1 MHVRS
6 FTAISIF
13 LAVAATVLAD
23 NWPNWRGPL
32 GDGTALGTGYATS
45 WSDTSNLIWKVDL
58 PGVGGSTPA
67 VWGDRIFV
75 TCPSNQTETAE
86 NLVLC
91 YDGSGKLLWQRDLG
105 RERQGKHKKGSGSNP
120 SPLTDGEHVYCY
132 FKSGDLA
139 CLDFEGHVV
148 WQKNL
153 QREFAEDTLWWDL
166 GTSPVL
172 TENALVVACVQSGP
186 SYVVAFDKTTGDVM
200 WKQDRMLDAPD
211 EANQTYSTPIVT
223 GSGENERLIIL
234 GADHVTA
241 HEAKTGK
248 ELWRVGGLNPTN
260 NGYFRSIS
268 SPVLSDDL
276 VIAPYAR
283 GGSLTAI
290 RMGGRGNVT
299 ETHVVWSIDSPS
311 SDVPTPAV
319 SDGKVYVLTDKGTV
333 AAVDPQSGKTVWTGD
348 LPKNRHAYSASPV
361 IADGKLYVVREDG
374 TTFVLQTD
382 EFKVLAENVLNDQ
395 VVATPVF
402 VNGRILLRA
411 AEHLYCI
418 GQ

>member
-6 FTAISIF
+6 FTAIIILF
-13 LAVAATVLAD
+13 AVSATALAD
-23 NWPNWRGPL
+23 NWPNWRGPS
-32 GDGTALGTGYATS
+32 GDGKATGTGYATK
-45 WSDTSNLIWKVDL
+45 WGDASNLIWKVEL

-75 TCPSNQTETAE
+75 TCPSNQTESAD
-86 NLVLC
+86 NLALC
-91 YDGSGKLLWQRDLG
+91 YDSSGKLLWQRDLG
-105 RERQGKHKKGSGSNP
+105 KERQGKHKKGSGSNP
-120 SPLTDGEHVYCY
+120 SPVTDGKHVYCY

-139 CLDFEGHVV
+139 CLDFDGNVLWH
-148 WQKNL
+148 KNL
-153 QREFAEDTLWWDL
+153 QQEFAEDTLWWDL

-172 TENALVVACVQSGP
+172 TEDALVVACVQSGP
-186 SYVVAFDKTTGDVM
+186 SYVVAFGKTTGDVV
-200 WKQDRMLDAPD
+200 WKQDRMLDAPE

-223 GSGENERLIIL
+223 GSGKDERLIIL

-241 HEAKTGK
+241 HDAKSGT

-290 RMGGRGNVT
+290 RMGGRGDVT
-299 ETHVVWSIDSPS
+299 DTHVLWSINKPS

-319 SDGKVYVLTDKGTV
+319 ANGKVYVLTDKGTV
-333 AAVDPQSGKTVWTGD
+333 AAIDPQTGKTIWTGD
-348 LPKNRHAYSASPV
+348 LPKNRNAYSASPV
-361 IADGKLYVVREDG
+361 VADGKLYVVREDA
-374 TTFVLQTD
+374 TAFVLKTD
-382 EFKVLAENVLNDQ
+382 EFGILAENELDDR

-402 VNGRILLRA
+402 VNGKILLRA
-411 AEHLYCI
+411 SEHLYCI
-418 GQ
+418 GD